1 MVVQCKISTFFS
13 ELFKM
18 FRAEVLKS
26 YSASGKLLWRAFR
39 LDG

>member
-18 FRAEVLKS
+18 LRGEVLKS
-26 YSASGKLLWRAFR
+26 YSASGKLFWRGFR
-39 LDG
+39 LVV